1 MLACVTFTTY
11 RGFIMQKS
19 LLTSSILCSA
29 LALTACGGD
38 SNNSSSVQ
46 PAPGSGIAT
55 ATQVIIDATA
65 GGSGVDAND
74 PANKYTYFSF
84 STGAVV
90 ELADDEAQA
99 SNAWDIAFKRNGIIV
114 NDQTSEAALVAE
126 QADFYGT
133 DGAAVKEIFVN
144 ATTDSEAQHFIDIT
158 AENITDA
165 EFKAD
170 AAEPALGKEW
180 YIYENHAISA
190 NTEKFF
196 FIQNAESD
204 NVSIFNVKAITTT
217 GRSAESYTVQFFN
230 NTAVSG
236 EEYAFP
242 AVDAGTEF
250 VATFTDSISEICYDL
265 DTQAQLDCASNEDS
279 WDLRFD
285 ASFEIWLNG
294 GIHGTGNAKTT
305 AADSFAAISAMKT
318 VVPSS
323 LNGDSIGGGVFTD
336 SVTKWWEYGIN
347 GGHNIWSNYR
357 VYAVKTN
364 EEHYKMRIL
373 SYYAPADSVAPT
385 SGTSGVITVEYEK
398 L

>member
-1 MLACVTFTTY
+1 
-11 RGFIMQKS
+11 MQKS
-19 LLTSSILCSA
+19 LLTSSIICSA

-46 PAPGSGIAT
+46 PAPSPAPGSGIAT
-55 ATQVIIDATA
+55 ATQVIVDATA
-65 GGSGVDAND
+65 GGSGADAND

-133 DGAAVKEIFVN
+133 DGAAVKDVFVN
-144 ATTDSEAQHFIDIT
+144 ATADSEAKHFIDIT

-196 FIQNAESD
+196 LVQNAESD

-250 VATFTDSISEICYDL
+250 VATFTESISEICYDL
-265 DTQAQLDCASNEDS
+265 DTQSTVDCISEES
-279 WDLRFD
+279 TWDLRFD

-294 GIHGTGNAKTT
+294 GIYGAGSAKTT
-305 AADSFAAISAMKT
+305 SADTFENISSMTT
-318 VVPSS
+318 VSS
-323 LNGDSIGGGVFTD
+323 HSLSSDKMGGTFTD
-336 SVTKWWEYGIN
+336 GASTWWAYGIN

-357 VYAVKTN
+357 VYAVKAN
-364 EEHYKMRIL
+364 EEQYKMRIL
-373 SYYAPADSVAPT
+373 SYYAPADSVAPV